1 MTSLF
6 KKIILKK
13 KKTISFPLEE
23 YWKDIGRLSDYETAN
38 KEFSKK
44 ILNLKILNMKIL
56 AIIPAKKTPKELKI
70 KIKFY

>member
-13 KKTISFPLEE
+13 KNNFISLEE

-38 KEFSKK
+38 KEFVKK
-44 ILNLKILNMKIL
+44 
-56 AIIPAKKTPKELKI
+56 
-70 KIKFY
+70 Y